1 MLASVAIP
9 GIIINRITWGS
20 GKLLKLAK
28 VRGLP
33 RKWSPTLIGLAS
45 IPLIIK
51 PIDHGVDVAMDKTY
65 RKYFNS

>member
-9 GIIINRITWGS
+9 GVIINRITWGS
-20 GKLLKLAK
+20 GKLLKLTK
-28 VRGLP
+28 IRGFP

-45 IPLIIK
+45 IPLIIQ

-65 RKYFNS
+65 RKYFSS